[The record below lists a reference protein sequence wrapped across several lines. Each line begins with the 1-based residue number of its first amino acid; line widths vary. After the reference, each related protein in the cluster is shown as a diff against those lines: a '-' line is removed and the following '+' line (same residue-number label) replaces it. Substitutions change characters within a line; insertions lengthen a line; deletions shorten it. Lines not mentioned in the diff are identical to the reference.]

1 MDRME
6 QRAVECEKAN
16 LRDYAALLYWQAQRR
31 PQQRALIVDG
41 RVFTYAELWRRV
53 AGMAAMGMALGV
65 RGDVLVA
72 ADDFVDQLTAFL
84 ALQAVRVRPIL
95 LHHGLSVAEVQSI
108 LKENGLQGIWHCPR
122 EGAPIFEPS
131 GLAER
136 VHEEP
141 DVLGVLSSGST
152 GTP

>member
-31 PQQRALIVDG
+31 PQHRALIVDG
-41 RVFTYAELWRRV
+41 RAFTCAELWRRV
-53 AGMAAMGMALGV
+53 AGMAAMAMALGV

-72 ADDFVDQLTAFL
+72 ADTFVDQLTAFL

-95 LHHGLSVAEVQSI
+95 LRRFRPKGMLPTGLRNV
-108 LKENGLQGIWHCPR
+108 
-122 EGAPIFEPS
+122 
-131 GLAER
+131 
-136 VHEEP
+136 
-141 DVLGVLSSGST
+141 ST
-152 GTP
+152 ATTG